1 MTGFKLTIGRL
12 LLTDIYWYQSANRFI
27 HSHLFIHSH
36 KGGLTIALMAK
47 PPVMERYKQI
57 RKLNIE
63 LHLKMITSKIYAKS

>member
-1 MTGFKLTIGRL
+1 M
-12 LLTDIYWYQSANRFI
+12 
-27 HSHLFIHSH
+27 
-36 KGGLTIALMAK
+36 GGLTIALMAK